1 MYIYI
6 YIIYIYIHIYYIYIY
21 LHIHIYYIYIYI
33 YLHIHIY
40 YTGPVLES
48 KGKCANFQKKSK
60 KGAEYLKNWAK
71 MYKV

>member
-1 MYIYI
+1 MLLENVFVLYIYI
-6 YIIYIYIHIYYIYIY
+6 YIIYIYIYIYI
-21 LHIHIYYIYIYI
+21 IYI

-60 KGAEYLKNWAK
+60 KKAEYLKNWAK
-71 MYKV
+71 MNKV